1 MLNRSAGQPLW
12 DNVRR
17 SSTGIENRLSASL
30 QREHA
35 RPAAGPDIEE
45 IRAAHRRIAPH
56 VHRTPVIT
64 SASLDGVA
72 GAKLYFKCENLQRSG
87 SFKMRGASNAVFSL
101 SEEEAARGVLTH
113 SSGNHAAALAL
124 AARRRG
130 IRAWI
135 VMPSDAAQIKRAAVA
150 AFGGEITF
158 CEPTIAGREAAAAE
172 LLRRTGAVLVH
183 PYDNDRIIAGQ
194 ATAAVELIEEV
205 PDLDFVLAPVSG
217 GGLLSGTG
225 IATKYLVP
233 AARVIG
239 CEPRNADDA
248 ARSLTAGRLKPASL
262 GTTMADGL
270 RATLSPRTLAI
281 LQRTA
286 DSISLVSEEEI
297 VAAMRL
303 LWERLKLVVEPSGAV
318 AAAPALFRQIHAEG
332 KKVGIILSGGN
343 VDLDRLPF
351 GA

>member
-1 MLNRSAGQPLW
+1 MAM
-12 DNVRR
+12 
-17 SSTGIENRLSASL
+17 
-30 QREHA
+30 
-35 RPAAGPDIEE
+35 AGPNFDD

-56 VHRTPVIT
+56 VHRTPVMT
-64 SASLDGVA
+64 SASLDEVA

-87 SFKMRGASNAVFSL
+87 SFKMRGAGNAVFSL
-101 SEEEAARGVLTH
+101 SAEEAERGVVTH

-135 VMPSDAAQIKRAAVA
+135 VMPSDAPQIKRRAVE
-150 AFGGEITF
+150 AFGAEVTL
-158 CEPTIAGREAAAAE
+158 CEPTLASREATAAE
-172 LLRRTGAVLVH
+172 VMRRTGAVLVH
-183 PYDNDRIIAGQ
+183 PYDDDRIIAGQ

-225 IATKYLVP
+225 IATKYLLP
-233 AARVIG
+233 SARVIG
-239 CEPRNADDA
+239 CEPSQADDA
-248 ARSLTAGRLKPASL
+248 ARSLAAGRLEPAGK

-281 LQRTA
+281 LQRTVDTIA
-286 DSISLVSEEEI
+286 PVTENEI
-297 VAAMRL
+297 VEAMRL

-343 VDLDRLPF
+343 VDLDTLPF
-351 GA
+351 GRER